1 MLLKDK
7 KILITGASSGIGKAI
22 AKNCLNN
29 GASIIV
35 IGRFI
40 AKLKDIYKDIDTNRI
55 DFLEIDLSDID
66 SILDKISN
74 IKNLDAIVH
83 SAGMLE
89 LRPLRAVNYDG
100 LRECMK
106 LNFES
111 PVMLTNFLLKK
122 KKINKGASIVFIS
135 SINGNR
141 IGNVG
146 CLSYASSKAALIGA
160 MKVIALELAPKKI
173 RVNSVLPAI
182 IKTDMALK
190 LEESVSK
197 ELINED
203 MKKYP
208 LKSYGTPED
217 VAKMVNYLISD
228 DSKWVTGSE
237 FVIDGGFTL
246 N

>member
-1 MLLKDK
+1 MELKGK
-7 KILITGASSGIGKAI
+7 TILVTGASSGIGKAI
-22 AKNCLNN
+22 AKNCIYN

-35 IGRFI
+35 FGRSI
-40 AKLKDIYKDIDTNRI
+40 TKLKDIFKQIDSSRI
-55 DFLEIDLSDID
+55 DFLEIDLSNID
-66 SILDKISN
+66 FILDKISD
-74 IKNLDAIVH
+74 IKNIDAIVH

-89 LRPLRAVNYDG
+89 LRPLRAVGYDN
-100 LRECMK
+100 LRETMK

-122 KKINKGASIVFIS
+122 KKINKGGSIVFIS

-173 RVNSVLPAI
+173 RVNSILPGI
-182 IKTDMALK
+182 IKTEMALK

-197 ELINED
+197 GVINDDKE
-203 MKKYP
+203 KYP

-217 VAKMVNYLISD
+217 VANMVNYLISD
-228 DSKWVTGSE
+228 NSKWVTGSE

>member
-1 MLLKDK
+1 MELKGK
-7 KILITGASSGIGKAI
+7 TILITGASSGIGKAI
-22 AKNCLNN
+22 AKDCLEK

-35 IGRFI
+35 FGRSI
-40 AKLKDIYKDIDTNRI
+40 KKLKDVFKDLDSSRI
-55 DFLEIDLSDID
+55 FFLEIDLSDID
-66 SILDKISN
+66 SILNKISD
-74 IKNLDAIVH
+74 IKNIDAIVH

-89 LRPLRAVNYDG
+89 LRPLRAVGYDN
-100 LRECMK
+100 LRETMK

-122 KKINKGASIVFIS
+122 KKINKGGSIVFIS
-135 SINGNR
+135 SINGNK

-146 CLSYASSKAALIGA
+146 YLSYASSKAALIGA

-173 RVNSVLPAI
+173 RVNSVLPGV
-182 IKTDMALK
+182 IKTEMALK
-190 LEESVSK
+190 LEESVSQ
-197 ELINED
+197 EAINED
-203 MKKYP
+203 VKKYP

-217 VAKMVNYLISD
+217 VANMVNYLISD
-228 DSKWVTGSE
+228 NSKWVTGSE